1 MSMGNADRQSHRLPW
16 TLRMERRPVKLSAM
30 HCLKS
35 IRLWLTI
42 VLNAVTLATYTS
54 LTHLLDH
61 SHLDP

>member
-1 MSMGNADRQSHRLPW
+1 
-16 TLRMERRPVKLSAM
+16 MERRPVKLSAM